1 MAELNLVPN
10 PTLLV
15 VQGGVFLANIWLIDK
30 LILKPYLKLKDAR
43 DRLTVGNQD
52 ATRSIHQEIE
62 NKSKIIRERL
72 DKALDAARLELNAA
86 RQEATKQQEQMVNMA
101 QENLERDLDHFRT
114 SLKITLLE
122 ERAKTSQVV
131 EGVSSEI
138 YKKLFN

>member
-30 LILKPYLKLKDAR
+30 LILKPYLKLKEAR

-86 RQEATKQQEQMVNMA
+86 RQEATKQQEQMVNLA

-122 ERAKTSQVV
+122 ERSKTSQVV
-131 EGVSSEI
+131 EGVSTEI